1 MEAPKPVNFSFIKK
15 ELTSEQGH
23 KCSLQIAY
31 TNNKFE
37 FTVEKKGKL
46 FKDKFRKDYT
56 MSQIQENKY
65 FKLFEN
71 PQEILEEI
79 NEKIESK
86 TPTLTDLGNN
96 TINLIIYLQNSKFR
110 QAEYILTKEN
120 FELSKNSEDFKSIIE
135 NLYNSI
141 EELKKEN
148 KEIKLQ
154 NEKLLKRLEEI
165 EK

>member
-1 MEAPKPVNFSFIKK
+1 M
-15 ELTSEQGH
+15 
-23 KCSLQIAY
+23 
-31 TNNKFE
+31 
-37 FTVEKKGKL
+37 
-46 FKDKFRKDYT
+46 
-56 MSQIQENKY
+56 
-65 FKLFEN
+65 
-71 PQEILEEI
+71 
-79 NEKIESK
+79 
-86 TPTLTDLGNN
+86 GNN

-120 FELSKNSEDFKSIIE
+120 FEMSKNSEDFKSIIE

-165 EK
+165 ENKQVKVNLKKNNFRWINEEVNIVDNSKFGGGYAPDIMIGKQKGDYSLTDGNRNHFIEFSFKITLRVCFK